1 VLAGEPVVIDG
12 DGEQT
17 RDMTYVADT
26 VRGSLALAAA
36 RKLSGR
42 SYNLGYGTEVSVK
55 AMVAAL
61 LAGLECPDHAV
72 VHGPER
78 PGDVRRLLADISAAG
93 DAVGYAPLV
102 SVEDGFA
109 RTVRWY
115 VSALPTVAR

>member
-1 VLAGEPVVIDG
+1 VLANEPVVIDG

-17 RDMTYVADT
+17 RDMTHVSDT

-36 RKLSGR
+36 RELSGR
-42 SYNLGYGTEVSVK
+42 SYNLGHGTEVSVK

-61 LAGLECPDHAV
+61 LAALERPEHPV

-78 PGDVRRLLADISAAG
+78 PGDVRRLLADVSAAR
-93 DAVGYAPLV
+93 DAVGYASLV

-109 RTVRWY
+109 RAVRWY
-115 VSALPTVAR
+115 LSALPVAR